1 MRTSS
6 AVISCLL
13 LLLALTQ
20 AHSVSATQSSND
32 DAAADAEKALLLNVI
47 GPALAGTSN
56 LTNVACMFS
65 WTESNDLCNT
75 NIFANPVGVCSSAN
89 CFKGITCT
97 LVFLTWRV
105 SAIYLG
111 NCDLA
116 GSLPP
121 QLNQLPYLMSLSIYG
136 STSLKSTLPLQW
148 SNMTALHVLSIKQC
162 GIYGSL
168 PVVWREMKLKQ
179 LELDG
184 NELLH
189 GPVPIEWGSEGAMA
203 QLTLL
208 TLSSC
213 DLLGPLPRWPASL
226 TAIDLTNNRRLG
238 GALPSTLGRAA
249 GMRTL
254 LLSGCNFLGSIPSD
268 WSTMTKLQE
277 FSLADNPLFEVSAL
291 ALAPARGA
299 ARFARKHSVL
309 TSVRGMKVSECA
321 KCVLHLPLPN

>member
-1 MRTSS
+1 MIKRAANFFNRHVCFAQFSGAVRFGSFRFVLKCSKLSERLTVMRTSS

-121 QLNQLPYLMSLSIYG
+121 QLNQLPYLMSLFNI
-136 STSLKSTLPLQW
+136 
-148 SNMTALHVLSIKQC
+148 
-162 GIYGSL
+162 
-168 PVVWREMKLKQ
+168 
-179 LELDG
+179 
-184 NELLH
+184 
-189 GPVPIEWGSEGAMA
+189 
-203 QLTLL
+203 
-208 TLSSC
+208 
-213 DLLGPLPRWPASL
+213 
-226 TAIDLTNNRRLG
+226 
-238 GALPSTLGRAA
+238 
-249 GMRTL
+249 
-254 LLSGCNFLGSIPSD
+254 
-268 WSTMTKLQE
+268 
-277 FSLADNPLFEVSAL
+277 
-291 ALAPARGA
+291 
-299 ARFARKHSVL
+299 RKHFAQVNASAAVVEHDSVA
-309 TSVRGMKVSECA
+309 CA
-321 KCVLHLPLPN
+321 LYQAVWNLRQLACCLARNEA